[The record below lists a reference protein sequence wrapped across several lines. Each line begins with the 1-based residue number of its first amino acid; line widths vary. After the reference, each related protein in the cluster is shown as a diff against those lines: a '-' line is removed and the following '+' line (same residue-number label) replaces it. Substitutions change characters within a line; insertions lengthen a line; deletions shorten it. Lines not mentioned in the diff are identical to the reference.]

1 MRAGSFDLPPIDGEA
16 IHQLVDD
23 LLSVMGRVR
32 CEVGIFGGGQNGAV
46 AEDFLHLEQIDA
58 CFDQVR
64 GVGVAKTVRSDL
76 FFIPQA

>member
-1 MRAGSFDLPPIDGEA
+1 MRARSFDFPPVDGEA
-16 IHQLVDD
+16 IHQIVDE

-32 CEVGIFGGGQNGAV
+32 CQVGISGGAQNGAV

-76 FFIPQA
+76 FFSPQA